1 MVRWTSWLRC
11 SEGKVSFYPVP
22 VCDAVAASTRGCSSW
37 SSLSCSSRRSGS
49 SLSLLQCSSYP
60 LARTSLS
67 RSQTRLG
74 SSVSH
79 LFGCSASSLSNSR
92 SRLASSLSQRSW
104 DLSWSAMGSSLA
116 LSSFYASSL
125 MRSSLSLMAPSV
137 STSVGCITQDQGM
150 LRSAGDKSGDS
161 ILAAWICRAVY
172 QSAGRRHLDAELRS
186 CIRQDFDETSGDGD
200 RIIQVLDAP
209 LLTRRKAIRQYGE
222 DSSLRTDA
230 EQLFEILCRLIEPA
244 STDFPS
250 SLRYCMGYGEYLS
263 CCGLATVKPMALLN

>member
-22 VCDAVAASTRGCSSW
+22 VCDAVAASTRGCASW

-92 SRLASSLSQRSW
+92 NRLGSLLQRSR

-222 DSSLRTDA
+222 YSSLSAAA
-230 EQLFEILCRLIEPA
+230 ELLFELLCRLIGPA